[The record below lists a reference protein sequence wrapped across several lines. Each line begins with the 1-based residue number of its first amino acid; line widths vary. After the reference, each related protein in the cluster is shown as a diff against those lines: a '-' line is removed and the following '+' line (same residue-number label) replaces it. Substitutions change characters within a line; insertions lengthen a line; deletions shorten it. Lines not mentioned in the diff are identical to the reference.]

1 MCWEQTA
8 LTRDIGEHVVQGAKE
23 SSAKMKPPAG
33 ATAQCSPVSER
44 SARKFLLNSP
54 SAKAAILP
62 LGNTLDCIRHR
73 RKNDMESSQYI
84 GLCIYYKV
92 IISTIQI
99 IYYKV
104 INRARTHFVK
114 SKHTYTL
121 THTHAHKTPTFP

>member
-33 ATAQCSPVSER
+33 ATAQCIPVSER

-104 INRARTHFVK
+104 INRA
-114 SKHTYTL
+114 
-121 THTHAHKTPTFP
+121 